1 MFFSRQKS
9 GDGPKIESILIQLNA
24 FCDSNSL
31 EYASTQEQVE
41 FVLTY
46 YRILEC
52 ILIEQNGFQYSI
64 ECILYSIP
72 EARKVV
78 RKDFQGLSPAEEVIA
93 EMSTHLLCKRLHY
106 VLGVNRIHTRVF
118 LSVNQIQTTSY
129 MISFMTVTVVMP
141 MDR

>member
-1 MFFSRQKS
+1 M
-9 GDGPKIESILIQLNA
+9 
-24 FCDSNSL
+24 
-31 EYASTQEQVE
+31 
-41 FVLTY
+41 
-46 YRILEC
+46 
-52 ILIEQNGFQYSI
+52 
-64 ECILYSIP
+64 
-72 EARKVV
+72 

-106 VLGVNRIHTRVF
+106 VLSVNWIHTRVF